1 MNSAN
6 KFKKLQLS
14 LQKTQNPYEIKGA
27 ATIYHLHLRQDFGL
41 CQFRQEE
48 SFLYSVS
55 KLWDGLPLKQ
65 KTLAKIQFLL
75 WQQHRH

>member
-6 KFKKLQLS
+6 KLKKLQPPAPKTKS
-14 LQKTQNPYEIKGA
+14 QQKSSKIKGT

-41 CQFRQEE
+41 FQFRQEE

-65 KTLAKIQFLL
+65 KTLAKF
-75 WQQHRH
+75 

>member
-6 KFKKLQLS
+6 KLKKIPTHPP
-14 LQKTQNPYEIKGA
+14 KHQNPYEIKET
-27 ATIYHLHLRQDFGL
+27 ATIYHLYLRQDFSL
-41 CQFRQEE
+41 CTFRQEE

-75 WQQHRH
+75 